1 MSEGIPP
8 RKHRVSIA
16 RAPLRSRVAIVK
28 GQDSGRFTDF
38 YHAVLTSNWPVFIFQ
53 LGLLFVAVNVVFA
66 LFYLADPRG
75 IANAAP
81 GSFTDAFFFSVQTLG
96 AGGGDMA
103 PKDLYTDVLVAVESF
118 FGILTIAVFA
128 GLMFA
133 RFSRPVA
140 RVVFSK
146 VAVVSLFD
154 GVPTLMFRAAN
165 QRGNSILDASVTV
178 SLARQY
184 VTLEGVEMRRFEEL
198 KLLRS
203 SNPLF
208 ALSWTVM
215 HPIVPDSPLYNLTPE
230 QMAAQEMEIIVM
242 LQGTDETIADD
253 LFARHAY
260 WHDEIEWQ
268 KRFADVI
275 SIAPTGHRVLDLGHF
290 HETLD
295 DG

>member
-1 MSEGIPP
+1 MPP
-8 RKHRVSIA
+8 PKKRRVSLA
-16 RAPLRSRVAIVK
+16 RAPLRGRVAIVK

-38 YHAVLTSNWPVFIFQ
+38 YHGVLTASWPVFMLQ
-53 LGLLFVAVNVVFA
+53 LLSLFLSVNLIFA
-66 LFYLADPRG
+66 LLYVVDPGG
-75 IANAAP
+75 ITNGRP
-81 GSFTDAFFFSVQTLG
+81 GNFIDAFFFSVQTLG
-96 AGGGDMA
+96 TLGYGVMA
-103 PKDLYTDVLVAVESF
+103 PRSLYANILVTAESF
-118 FGILTIAVFA
+118 TGILIIALFT
-128 GLMFA
+128 GIIFA

-140 RVVFSK
+140 RVLFSK
-146 VAVVSLFD
+146 VAVVALFD

-165 QRGNSILDASVTV
+165 QRGNSILNASVTV

-184 VTLEGVEMRRFEEL
+184 VTLEGVEMRRFQEL

-215 HPIVPDSPLYNLTPE
+215 HPIDEESPLYNLTPE
-230 QMAAQEMEIIVM
+230 QMAAQEMEVVVM
-242 LQGTDETIADD
+242 LSGQDETIADQI
-253 LFARHAY
+253 FTRHAY

-268 KRFADVI
+268 KRFADVV
-275 SIAPTGHRVLDLGHF
+275 STAPTGHRVLDLTHF

>member
-1 MSEGIPP
+1 MKEAPP
-8 RKHRVSIA
+8 KKRRISLARSPVRA
-16 RAPLRSRVAIVK
+16 RAAIVK

-38 YHAVLTSNWPVFIFQ
+38 YHAVLTGNWLVFILQ
-53 LGLLFVAVNVVFA
+53 LGVLFVAVNVIFA
-66 LFYLADPRG
+66 LLYLADAGG

-103 PKDLYTDVLVAVESF
+103 PKDFYTDVLVAVESF

-133 RFSRPVA
+133 RFSRPLS
-140 RVVFSK
+140 RVIFSK
-146 VAVVSLFD
+146 TAVVAPFD

-184 VTLEGVEMRRFEEL
+184 TTQEGVEMRRFHEL
-198 KLLRS
+198 KPSKCS

-208 ALSWTVM
+208 VLKAGRCCTPSTRTARFTACRRKRWRRKKWKSWSCSRAWMRPSPTISSPATPIGMTKSSGKSALWM
-215 HPIVPDSPLYNLTPE
+215 
-230 QMAAQEMEIIVM
+230 
-242 LQGTDETIADD
+242 
-253 LFARHAY
+253 
-260 WHDEIEWQ
+260 
-268 KRFADVI
+268 
-275 SIAPTGHRVLDLGHF
+275 
-290 HETLD
+290 
-295 DG
+295 